1 EHDRRRGAVRLET
14 TGDLEPV
21 EVGQLDVEQDEIRVE
36 LLRLGERLLAVCRL
50 ADDREAFCLEQ
61 RACGRTEA
69 RVVVDDE
76 DCPGHVIHRRKSSRE
91 SPYGYPHPRWVS
103 PCHLAAKSR
112 AAADSEPLLERSVFL
127 PVLLRRPH
135 EQGRDED
142 RDRDHEHGH
151 QDLGREIHQISASG
165 KLRCRRGGTR
175 KFWRWVVRSTELKPW
190 FRSRDSSGSFP
201 SGSTPSIA
209 RRLRWKSSLV
219 GLKTTKWIPAAGPL
233 ASSEG

>member
-1 EHDRRRGAVRLET
+1 M
-14 TGDLEPV
+14 
-21 EVGQLDVEQDEIRVE
+21 
-36 LLRLGERLLAVCRL
+36 
-50 ADDREAFCLEQ
+50 
-61 RACGRTEA
+61 
-69 RVVVDDE
+69 
-76 DCPGHVIHRRKSSRE
+76 SSRTRSGSSSTVFASASSPSAASPMTEKPSASSSARAVARKLGWSSTTRTVLGTSSIVASRRE
-91 SPYGYPHPRWVS
+91 SRHTASRTPRWVS
-103 PCHLAAKSR
+103 PCHLAAESR